1 MKLPEQTLWKRL
13 ASNLAQ
19 HPACKWIRFERVETI
34 INDGMPDVLACTTG
48 VVTWLELKYVS
59 AWPERERTKV
69 LGDKGLSIAERNW
82 HLGWRNAGGSVA
94 TLIGIGSYEYALVD
108 GQHSDDVNDFTQF
121 DFKEKAIIVAKR
133 EAFFP
138 ALGSYLRGKR
148 W

>member
-19 HPACKWIRFERVETI
+19 HPACRGIRFERVETI
-34 INDGMPDVLACTTG
+34 INDGMPDVLACTLG

-82 HLGWRNAGGSVA
+82 HLSWRNAGGSVA
-94 TLIGIGSYEYALVD
+94 TLIGIGSYEYTLIDARW
-108 GQHSDDVNDFTQF
+108 SDQINDFTRWDLF
-121 DFKEKAIIVAKR
+121 DRATIAGKR
-133 EAFFP
+133 DIFFP
-138 ALGSYLRGKR
+138 ALGSYLRGNR